1 MPFIVTLAM
10 LISAQGLAERI
21 SGRRSQIVTDPTIA
35 AIANTRLL
43 GIPLLV
49 YIFAAVVAVGWVVLN
64 RTTFG
69 RRTFAIGGNPE
80 AARLAGL
87 DVRRHTVALYV
98 VSGLCCGIAAI
109 MIASLTTTG
118 SSTHGTLYEL
128 DAIAAVIIGGT
139 LLSGGR
145 GTLIGSILG
154 VLVFTTIT
162 NLFVLNNLATEVQ
175 NIAKGAIIV
184 VAVLIQSRRA
194 PLLRS
199 YHRLTLHRR
208 RSSSMSEPL
217 PLPDVRRRGLLI
229 GALGLGAG
237 AALTACTSNAPAAPA
252 PTGQRGRAGPA
263 GGNAESG
270 PPVTIGFSAPAADH
284 GWIAAI
290 AKNAQAQAGQ
300 YPDVTFEAVN
310 PTNDITQ
317 QIAAVETLI
326 NKKVNALVMLP
337 NDGSQLTSTGR
348 KAMDAG
354 IPVINLDRIFDTPLA
369 YRTWIGGDNY
379 GMGVSAGTY
388 IAEQLKAKGVTNP
401 VIGEIAGID
410 SLPLTQER
418 SKGFADALASYGF
431 TVGPRQAADFTA
443 QGGQRVAANL
453 LQAAPKLDA
462 LWNHDDDQGIG
473 VLAAIKQAGRS
484 EFFMVGG
491 AGSAN
496 AMRDIKA
503 DNTVLKATVTYSPTM
518 ASSAIA
524 LARLVAQNKGMGD
537 LVEKEVPTSIT
548 LASATITKENVDTYL
563 PLGFES

>member
-1 MPFIVTLAM
+1 
-10 LISAQGLAERI
+10 
-21 SGRRSQIVTDPTIA
+21 
-35 AIANTRLL
+35 
-43 GIPLLV
+43 
-49 YIFAAVVAVGWVVLN
+49 
-64 RTTFG
+64 
-69 RRTFAIGGNPE
+69 
-80 AARLAGL
+80 
-87 DVRRHTVALYV
+87 
-98 VSGLCCGIAAI
+98 
-109 MIASLTTTG
+109 
-118 SSTHGTLYEL
+118 
-128 DAIAAVIIGGT
+128 
-139 LLSGGR
+139 
-145 GTLIGSILG
+145 
-154 VLVFTTIT
+154 
-162 NLFVLNNLATEVQ
+162 
-175 NIAKGAIIV
+175 
-184 VAVLIQSRRA
+184 
-194 PLLRS
+194 
-199 YHRLTLHRR
+199 
-208 RSSSMSEPL
+208 MSEPL
-217 PLPDVRRRGLLI
+217 PLPDLGRRSVLL

-237 AALTACTSNAPAAPA
+237 AALSACTSNAPAAPA
-252 PTGQRGRAGPA
+252 GTVAAAPTAGSAAASGPA
-263 GGNAESG
+263 
-270 PPVTIGFSAPAADH
+270 VTIGFSAPAADH

-290 AKNAQAQAGQ
+290 ANNAKAQAAQ
-300 YPDVTFEAVN
+300 YSDVTFEAVN

-326 NKKVNALVMLP
+326 NKKVSALVLLP

-348 KAMDAG
+348 KAMAAG

-388 IAEQLKAKGVTNP
+388 VGEQLKAKGVANP
-401 VIGEIAGID
+401 IIGEIAGID
-410 SLPLTQER
+410 SLPLTQAR
-418 SKGFADALASYGF
+418 SKGFADALKSYGF
-431 TVGPRQAADFTA
+431 AVGPRQAADFTA

-473 VLAAIKQAGRS
+473 VLAAINQAGRN

-548 LASATITKENVDTYL
+548 LNSATITKENVDTYL